1 MGQCQDDWLA
11 QPLCDATGRR
21 EAEVVL
27 GLVLGMGQLKLLG
40 LGLTIYLMIRFLPL
54 SLLWLVVGFSLLP
67 LAALV
72 RGLELAFRATSPTAE
87 SAHDRDPV
95 GVGDRFPMGEE
106 SSWFDFLPGL
116 QGLTDLLRHYF
127 GREAEGQGFYF
138 TGGPF
143 AESHF
148 TLTHVLSALMVLL
161 FVTAGAM
168 SFSSAVSRGGEDAIV
183 PPVRFSLRNLFELI
197 GDALWGL
204 SKNTMG
210 EKSRRPQVPA
220 LIGTLACFIFFSNVL
235 SLILGF
241 LPPTATLKT
250 NVALG
255 LTVFVITHIEGVKAQ
270 GFGNYIKHFMG
281 PVWYLAPLM
290 FPIELI
296 GHVARPVS
304 LSMRLMGNMVA
315 DHKVLSVFFG
325 LLPLFC
331 RCLS

>member
-1 MGQCQDDWLA
+1 
-11 QPLCDATGRR
+11 
-21 EAEVVL
+21 
-27 GLVLGMGQLKLLG
+27 
-40 LGLTIYLMIRFLPL
+40 
-54 SLLWLVVGFSLLP
+54 
-67 LAALV
+67 
-72 RGLELAFRATSPTAE
+72 
-87 SAHDRDPV
+87 
-95 GVGDRFPMGEE
+95 MGEE

-116 QGLTDLLRHYF
+116 GALTDLLRHQL
-127 GREAEGQGFYF
+127 GREAPGQGFYF

-148 TLTHVLSALMVLL
+148 TLTHVLSAFMVLL
-161 FVTAGAM
+161 FVTVGAL
-168 SFSSAVSRGGEDAIV
+168 SFSSAMARGGDQAIV
-183 PPVRFSLRNLFELI
+183 PPARFSLRNLFELI

-204 SKNTMG
+204 ARNTMG
-210 EKSRRPQVPA
+210 EKPA
-220 LIGTLACFIFFSNVL
+220 RKFLPLIGTLACFIFFSNVL
-235 SLILGF
+235 SLIPGF

-270 GFGNYIKHFMG
+270 GLGPYIKHFMG

-315 DHKVLSVFFG
+315 DHKVLSVFFF
-325 LLPLFC
+325 LLPLLLPVPFLVLGTMVAVVQTLVFC
-331 RCLS
+331 LLSMVYIGMAVAEHEHHDDHAHEGHADHGQAHAAAH

>member
-1 MGQCQDDWLA
+1 
-11 QPLCDATGRR
+11 
-21 EAEVVL
+21 
-27 GLVLGMGQLKLLG
+27 
-40 LGLTIYLMIRFLPL
+40 
-54 SLLWLVVGFSLLP
+54 
-67 LAALV
+67 
-72 RGLELAFRATSPTAE
+72 
-87 SAHDRDPV
+87 
-95 GVGDRFPMGEE
+95 MGEE

-210 EKSRRPQVPA
+210 EKAARKFLP

-235 SLILGF
+235 SLIPGF

-315 DHKVLSVFFG
+315 DHKVVFSFFMLVPILVPIPFMLLG
-325 LLPLFC
+325 LLVCLVQAIVFC
-331 RCLS
+331 TLTMVYLGMAVEHEEH

>member
-1 MGQCQDDWLA
+1 
-11 QPLCDATGRR
+11 
-21 EAEVVL
+21 
-27 GLVLGMGQLKLLG
+27 
-40 LGLTIYLMIRFLPL
+40 
-54 SLLWLVVGFSLLP
+54 
-67 LAALV
+67 
-72 RGLELAFRATSPTAE
+72 
-87 SAHDRDPV
+87 
-95 GVGDRFPMGEE
+95 MGEE

-148 TLTHVLSALMVLL
+148 TLTHVLSTLMVLL
-161 FVTAGAM
+161 FVTTGAL
-168 SFSSAVSRGGEDAIV
+168 SFSSAMRRGGEDAIV
-183 PPVRFSLRNLFELI
+183 PPAGFSLRNLFELI

-210 EKSRRPQVPA
+210 EKAARKFLP

-235 SLILGF
+235 SLIPGF

-325 LLPLFC
+325 LLPLLLPVPFLVLGTMVAVVQTLVFC
-331 RCLS
+331 LLSMVYIGMAVAEHEHHDEHGHDHDHNDHGHAHAAAH